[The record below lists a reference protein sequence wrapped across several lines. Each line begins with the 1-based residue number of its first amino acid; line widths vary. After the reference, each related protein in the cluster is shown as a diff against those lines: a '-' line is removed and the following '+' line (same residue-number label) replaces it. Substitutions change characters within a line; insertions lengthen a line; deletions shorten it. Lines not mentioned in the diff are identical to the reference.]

1 MARAAARLGD
11 GWCDAAEFGARRG
24 PGRPCGGEAVQ
35 WPARSRRLHQC
46 PFVFFFFAGGGEK
59 VLMWHPDTWVPR

>member
-1 MARAAARLGD
+1 LTSCGRGGAAAMARAAARLGD

-46 PFVFFFFAGGGEK
+46 PFV
-59 VLMWHPDTWVPR
+59 TS